1 VETNDP
7 RQSVESVSLSNSRT
21 VAVVEYG
28 SVTFDYNG
36 VAGTDP
42 KFKSSN
48 DPSTGVIGID
58 PRLNS
63 VTDFELQLSTRS
75 AAAGPELGDSSDV
88 AATPIRYLGIDNTD
102 ITASEHDETTV
113 QFHVSKATIS
123 NLGSTEDGITLYQY
137 DGSQYD
143 DLSTTRIPGDDTAT
157 EFAYQATFDSFNDLV
172 IAAGPP
178 DLGLTSASA
187 SGAPDTLESGQT
199 TTVTVSAD
207 VENTGSI
214 AGSDTVRVNDSSGN
228 TLNSTTVNVGT
239 GGTPTVP
246 VDVDL
251 TGPGSRTLTVAF
263 GGQTQ
268 DVTVDIDSPDDGG
281 PPAGGGD
288 DDDAPADEPTDVP
301 ALVEEIGAEPE
312 TVESVA
318 PTVDAD
324 AGQTVAEFET
334 ADTVQEVALDTTQDI
349 GEVTVTELDPDTVE
363 SDTDTEPVPGDAAAT
378 QDISV
383 PDEAEDI
390 SATIGFEVSPD
401 QVSGDA
407 ADLRAFRLTDDEW
420 QALDTEVVEVTDDSI
435 ALEAETPGFSLFAV
449 SEVQL
454 PEASLSLDSTP
465 AQVGDEVTLSGA
477 DSADP
482 DGEITAYEWSVDG
495 ETFTGETVTPARP
508 IPSPRRW

>member
-28 SVTFDYNG
+28 SVTFGYNG
-36 VAGTDP
+36 VTGTDP
-42 KFKSSN
+42 RFKSSN

-88 AATPIRYLGIDNTD
+88 AATPIRYLEIDNTD
-102 ITASEHDETTV
+102 ITESEHDETTV
-113 QFHVSKATIS
+113 QFRVSKATIS
-123 NLGSTEDGITLYQY
+123 NLGSTEDGTTLYQY
-137 DGSQYD
+137 DGSRYD

-157 EFAYQATFDSFNDLV
+157 EFAYQATLDSFADLV
-172 IAAGPP
+172 IAAGQP
-178 DLGLTSASA
+178 DLGLASASA

-199 TTVTVSAD
+199 ATVTISAD

-214 AGSDTVRVNDSSGN
+214 TGSDTVRVRDSSGN
-228 TLNSTTVNVGT
+228 ALNSTTVNVGT

-251 TGPGSRTLTVAF
+251 TGSGSRTLTVVF

-268 DVTVDIDSPDDGG
+268 DVTVDIDSPDDDA
-281 PPAGGGD
+281 PANDGD
-288 DDDAPADEPTDVP
+288 DDAPANDSDDDAPADEPTDVP
-301 ALVEEIGAEPE
+301 TPVEKIGAEPE

-324 AGQTVAEFET
+324 AGQTVAEF
-334 ADTVQEVALDTTQDI
+334 DTVDTVEKVALDTTQDL
-349 GEVTVTELDPDTVE
+349 GEITVTELDPDTVE
-363 SDTDTEPVPGDAAAT
+363 SDTGTEPVPGDAAT
-378 QDISV
+378 IQDISV
-383 PDEAEDI
+383 PDEAEDT
-390 SATIGFEVSPD
+390 SATVEFAVSRG

-407 ADLRAFRLTDDEW
+407 ADLRAFRLVGDEW
-420 QALDTEVVEVTDDSI
+420 QPLDTRVVETTGYSI
-435 ALEAETPGFSLFAV
+435 VLEAETPGFSLFV
-449 SEVQL
+449 RRRL
-454 PEASLSLDSTP
+454 R
-465 AQVGDEVTLSGA
+465 
-477 DSADP
+477 
-482 DGEITAYEWSVDG
+482 
-495 ETFTGETVTPARP
+495 RP
-508 IPSPRRW
+508 